1 MRGNDIDAAEEE
13 NLVDS
18 EDAPAAGGRSGRKL
32 SVPLKFV
39 SSAQLRGIWEKVP
52 GSSDKYVV
60 ISVAGYLF
68 ALFAAWWLTYMGTC
82 TGASCFVLKIYPP
95 GASADFSKAVVQLRE
110 ALPWLVPVALLV
122 FMSLW
127 SFLGWVLWI
136 KSPGAWN
143 GKSGIAAFASVVI
156 LFGFA
161 IWLTST
167 TLAEI
172 RTVDAAASII
182 TEVSAVDSS
191 IAYWVSVPSF
201 LCATVAFLYLGLWF
215 VRERDS
221 TKVAHQ
227 VSDSIQRLDQLAGR
241 AEAIERSGL
250 LPQDKLGELKRL
262 SELGGLN
269 LLEDE
274 IDASVREMQQ
284 RSDERADLR
293 SGTSPSSAPKN
304 LMLHSIAASTNL
316 TKYVNGSFWEFAK
329 TPDFRAEAEWGL
341 KAIASEL
348 SAKLDRLNASIGAE
362 LKLIW
367 DDLEKLEQDAGA
379 KVIDS
384 GEWVNPDDVGVIAK
398 FEDSGWNTRRRP
410 RRPNRNWSGTK
421 GT

>member
-1 MRGNDIDAAEEE
+1 MRGNDIDAAEDD
-13 NLVDS
+13 NLADP
-18 EDAPAAGGRSGRKL
+18 EDASAAGGRTGRKL

-39 SSAQLRGIWEKVP
+39 SFSQLRGIWEKVP

-68 ALFAAWWLTYMGTC
+68 ALFAAWWLVYMGAC

-95 GASADFSKAVVQLRE
+95 GASTDTFSEAVVQLRDS
-110 ALPWLVPVALLV
+110 LPWLVPTALLV
-122 FMSLW
+122 FITIW
-127 SFLGWVLWI
+127 GFLGWVLWI
-136 KSPGAWN
+136 KSPSAWN
-143 GKSGIAAFASVVI
+143 GKSGILALVSVVV

-167 TLAEI
+167 TLNEI
-172 RTVDAAASII
+172 RDVDG
-182 TEVSAVDSS
+182 S
-191 IAYWVSVPSF
+191 IAYWISLPS
-201 LCATVAFLYLGLWF
+201 LICATVAFVYLGLWF

-221 TKVAHQ
+221 ARVAHQ

-241 AEAIERSGL
+241 AEVIERSGL

-262 SELGGLN
+262 
-269 LLEDE
+269 EDE
-274 IDASVREMQQ
+274 IDVSVREMQQ

-293 SGTSPSSAPKN
+293 SGTSPSSAPKD
-304 LMLHSIAASTNL
+304 LMLHSIAASKNL
-316 TKYVNGSFWEFAK
+316 TKYVNGSFWEFAR

-398 FEDSGWNTRRRP
+398 FEDSGWNTRGRT